1 MAASCWS
8 ASPTPASASRPTRSA
23 TCSNGS
29 GALEAAP
36 LNRYPGPAWASRSLS
51 RSSRC
56 MAARYGSR
64 AQSVTVRR
72 SISPSPWQ
80 WRPRRHSSAAM
91 PELVPAGGGYGPS
104 MVLVADD
111 NEVAQRLCRRVLEKA
126 GYGVLIASD
135 GLQAVDLALAQNPNV
150 ILMDVAMPG
159 MDGLEAMRKIK
170 AERPEMRIVIASAH
184 SMASDR
190 QRFLAAGADDVL
202 SKPFRLGDLIAV
214 VAKLTAK
221 PSA

>member
-1 MAASCWS
+1 
-8 ASPTPASASRPTRSA
+8 
-23 TCSNGS
+23 
-29 GALEAAP
+29 
-36 LNRYPGPAWASRSLS
+36 
-51 RSSRC
+51 
-56 MAARYGSR
+56 
-64 AQSVTVRR
+64 
-72 SISPSPWQ
+72 
-80 WRPRRHSSAAM
+80 M
-91 PELVPAGGGYGPS
+91 PEVSAGGYASS

-126 GYGVLIASD
+126 GYSVLIASD

-159 MDGLEAMRKIK
+159 MDGLEAMRRIK

-190 QRFLAAGADDVL
+190 ERFLAAGADDVL
-202 SKPFRLGDLIAV
+202 SKPFRLGDLIDV
-214 VAKLTAK
+214 VQKLTAK